1 MNFKKLW
8 GGTVAAAVMLS
19 SSVLHTQS
27 NSFADVSSVE
37 SEVQTSSYWY
47 PDEMEIAK
55 QELCK
60 QFNEDY
66 IQVPDL
72 LERYSTYCKINNS
85 EEAGISQLWLE
96 ENGDSYSQFAYTT
109 ESNDSAEIHLYYDPD
124 KTPDIQELYSLS
136 DSKDIS
142 EITQEKYEIMEY
154 EVSGGFSQ
162 LIPTGEFAVEVSIA
176 FDSYEHEKNV
186 AHTMKIKDKLEEDF
200 KISHFHIDFNN
211 GTASYNKRID
221 WTKLYLIDDFGVE
234 VPLSEELTEKQV
246 AAFNEKIKEKG
257 FDVYC
262 DSETYTLNFNEK
274 MDVYEHF
281 DFAEYLYDTYGFYSK
296 TAIPYKHIEDFYG
309 SHDIIDSDSPYYTKN
324 KSFSSSKGAHYS
336 DMPGDLNGDGDTY
349 YQDLNQMS
357 DWLLGANPEN
367 SDYVK
372 MPNPQNADLNNDGR
386 LDVYDMI
393 LLREIVAETL

>member
-1 MNFKKLW
+1 MKKKNIISLLILI
-8 GGTVAAAVMLS
+8 GI
-19 SSVLHTQS
+19 SVSLPVNAIGSANQS
-27 NSFADVSSVE
+27 
-37 SEVQTSSYWY
+37 TSYWY

-55 QELCK
+55 QEICK

-66 IQVPDL
+66 TAVPDL

-109 ESNDSAEIHLYYDPD
+109 ESNDSAEIHLNFEPD
-124 KTPDIQELYSLS
+124 KTPDIQELYYLV
-136 DSKDIS
+136 DSNDVA

-186 AHTMKIKDKLEEDF
+186 AHTMKIKDKLDEDF

-336 DMPGDLNGDGDTY
+336 DMPGDLNGDGDIY
-349 YQDLNQMS
+349 YQDLNQMR

-367 SDYVK
+367 SDYAK

-386 LDVYDMI
+386 LDIYDMI

>member
-1 MNFKKLW
+1 MFKIKALLASI
-8 GGTVAAAVMLS
+8 VAASTLVSFTMSAPL
-19 SSVLHTQS
+19 
-27 NSFADVSSVE
+27 NS
-37 SEVQTSSYWY
+37 TSTEAEKTASYWY

-55 QELCK
+55 QELCE
-60 QFNEDY
+60 QFDEDY
-66 IQVPDL
+66 TSVPDL
-72 LERYSTYCKINNS
+72 LERYSAYCKINGS
-85 EEAGISQLWLE
+85 EKKEISELWLE

-109 ESNDSAEIHLYYDPD
+109 ESNDSAEIHLDFDPD
-124 KTPDIQELYSLS
+124 KTPDIQELYSIV
-136 DSKDIS
+136 DSKDVS
-142 EITQEKYEIMEY
+142 EITQEKYERMEY
-154 EVSGGFSQ
+154 IMQGGS
-162 LIPTGEFAVEVSIA
+162 LKPVPTGEYYNAVKLNFA
-176 FDSYEHEKNV
+176 SYEHEKN
-186 AHTMKIKDKLEEDF
+186 AALTMKIHDKLKEDF

-234 VPLSEELTEKQV
+234 IPLSEELTEKQV
-246 AAFNEKIKEKG
+246 ATLNEELKKSG
-257 FDVYC
+257 YDVSY
-262 DSETYTLNFNEK
+262 DAETYTLNFNSE

-309 SHDIIDSDSPYYTKN
+309 SHDLIDSDSPYYTKN
-324 KSFSSSKGAHYS
+324 KSFSSSKGAQYS

-349 YQDLNQMS
+349 YQDLEQMR

-367 SDYVK
+367 SDYAK

>member
-1 MNFKKLW
+1 MFRFKALLAS
-8 GGTVAAAVMLS
+8 AAAASTLVSFTMSTPL
-19 SSVLHTQS
+19 
-27 NSFADVSSVE
+27 NS
-37 SEVQTSSYWY
+37 TSIEAEKTISCWY

-60 QFNEDY
+60 QFDEDY
-66 IQVPDL
+66 TSAPDL
-72 LERYSTYCKINNS
+72 LERYSAYCKINGS
-85 EEAGISQLWLE
+85 EKTDISKLWLE

-109 ESNDSAEIHLYYDPD
+109 ECIDSAEIHLYFDPD
-124 KTPDIQELYSLS
+124 KTPDIQELYSLV
-136 DSKDIS
+136 DNKDIS
-142 EITQEKYEIMEY
+142 EITQEKYERMENIMQ
-154 EVSGGFSQ
+154 GGS
-162 LIPTGEFAVEVSIA
+162 LKPVPTGEYYNAVTLNFV
-176 FDSYEHEKNV
+176 SYEHEKN
-186 AHTMKIKDKLEEDF
+186 AALTMKIHDKLKEDF
-200 KISHFHIDFNN
+200 KISHLHIDFNN

-246 AAFNEKIKEKG
+246 AAFNEKIKEKC

-281 DFAEYLYDTYGFYSK
+281 DFAEYLYDTYGYYSK
-296 TAIPYKHIEDFYG
+296 TVIPYKHIESNYG
-309 SHDIIDSDSPYYTKN
+309 SGDEVDWQSPYYPKN
-324 KSFSSSKGAHYS
+324 KSFSSSEGAQYS

-349 YQDLNQMS
+349 YHDLKQMS
-357 DWLLGANPEN
+357 DWLLDAFPENSAYINMANPEN
-367 SDYVK
+367 
-372 MPNPQNADLNNDGR
+372 ADLNADGR